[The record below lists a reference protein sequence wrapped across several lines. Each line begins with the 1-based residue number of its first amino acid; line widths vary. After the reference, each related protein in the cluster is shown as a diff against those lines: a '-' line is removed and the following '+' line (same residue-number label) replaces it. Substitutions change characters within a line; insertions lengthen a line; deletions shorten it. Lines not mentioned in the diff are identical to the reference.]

1 MSFAAMLNECAMTD
15 VEISTPILKTS
26 CRCFFVGSTKVGKNV
41 QSILAPVEGLLE
53 MHLRVVSKRNV
64 GFAVFIQGTNFTT
77 FDVIHPAMQ
86 TQRIISQ
93 SHSY

>member
-53 MHLRVVSKRNV
+53 MHLRVVSKGNV

-93 SHSY
+93 SNSY